1 VGQTKFI
8 TIFHII
14 FSQVAVIKGKRSFSR
29 EQFAKIMLVQLSLP
43 LHCAAHHACEANS
56 QQLCKATVKLK
67 LMSVLV
73 QTPIKLLPEITYR
86 YKLPRF

>member
-1 VGQTKFI
+1 MGQTKFI
-8 TIFHII
+8 ALIHII

-43 LHCAAHHACEANS
+43 QHHAAHHAYVAHS

-86 YKLPRF
+86 